1 VLVARSHSLNRDL
14 GLGSGGSQQASVEFW
29 RHVQAGD
36 AARGAHATDAA
47 ARQHYGAAYTI
58 ARQWVLALP
67 DSEEWQFNLALVV
80 TRQALLEEAA
90 QGPDVARPLYASSL
104 GIYQRLA
111 RDDQSRMQLAI
122 ARARLGNLEL
132 QAGRHE
138 HAESHFRDAIKVHRL
153 LSRAERHG
161 PLWLVELSANLTSL
175 AVAIEQQEA
184 HAKRGAMGKVLLAA
198 IAVDRLRVAQD
209 PANIR
214 AHHALALDHHEL
226 GRWFMANQVP
236 DVVAAR
242 REFDASLRVASALI
256 ATPDPPL
263 SDALAYITL
272 QVGVSQA
279 MSAYPGFQD
288 EVQRTYLDVVRR
300 LDALAANDPAADARR
315 GELIEMHF
323 SIAEGLRVFA
333 KPDEATAQREF
344 ERIAAEG
351 ARTRYA
357 KALALAE
364 QGQDWAADIDAAARV
379 ARIRHAAGL
388 LALEQGDPDT
398 GRAHFL
404 AAARAIETF
413 LPDALDGL
421 RPEYVSYYASIGE
434 AQLQLGNCGD
444 ALARVRK
451 AAELLDD
458 SATAEERSIVQA
470 LVLRARD
477 CR

>member
-1 VLVARSHSLNRDL
+1 
-14 GLGSGGSQQASVEFW
+14 
-29 RHVQAGD
+29 
-36 AARGAHATDAA
+36 
-47 ARQHYGAAYTI
+47 
-58 ARQWVLALP
+58 
-67 DSEEWQFNLALVV
+67 
-80 TRQALLEEAA
+80 
-90 QGPDVARPLYASSL
+90 
-104 GIYQRLA
+104 
-111 RDDQSRMQLAI
+111 
-122 ARARLGNLEL
+122 
-132 QAGRHE
+132 
-138 HAESHFRDAIKVHRL
+138 
-153 LSRAERHG
+153 
-161 PLWLVELSANLTSL
+161 
-175 AVAIEQQEA
+175 
-184 HAKRGAMGKVLLAA
+184 
-198 IAVDRLRVAQD
+198 
-209 PANIR
+209 
-214 AHHALALDHHEL
+214 
-226 GRWFMANQVP
+226 
-236 DVVAAR
+236 
-242 REFDASLRVASALI
+242 
-256 ATPDPPL
+256 
-263 SDALAYITL
+263 
-272 QVGVSQA
+272 
-279 MSAYPGFQD
+279 
-288 EVQRTYLDVVRR
+288 
-300 LDALAANDPAADARR
+300 
-315 GELIEMHF
+315 MHF

-404 AAARAIETF
+404 AAAQAIETF
-413 LPDALDGL
+413 LPDALDVL